1 MGRLWLVRH
10 AQASFLQENYDKL
23 SELGEAQ
30 ARLLGEYWVRHK
42 MQFDR
47 VCTGPCVRQKD
58 TAKIVGD
65 VYGKAGLGFPAPNI
79 VKELD
84 EYAGEAVLENALPG
98 LLEKDARISELHRA
112 FEASKESG
120 ERRRAFQKLFEAVI
134 ALWVNGESSPE
145 HVESWDSF
153 CARVQRGFQTI
164 LSSRG
169 QGERVAIFTSGGP
182 IALAV
187 QRALDLSALNT
198 LRISWMA
205 QNCSYSEFLF
215 SSGRFTLST
224 FNSFPHLDDPSMQTY
239 R

>member
-23 SELGEAQ
+23 SELGEMQ
-30 ARLLGEYWVRHK
+30 SRLLGDYWVRHK

-47 VCTGPCVRQKD
+47 VCSGPCVRQKD
-58 TAKIVGD
+58 TARIVAD
-65 VYGKAGLGFPAPNI
+65 AYANAGLGFPTPNI
-79 VKELD
+79 LEELD
-84 EYAGEAVLENALPG
+84 EYDGEAVLENALPG
-98 LLEKDARISELHRA
+98 LLERDARIRDLHRA
-112 FEASKESG
+112 FEASNESG
-120 ERRRAFQKLFEAVI
+120 ERRRTFQKLFETVI
-134 ALWVNGESSPE
+134 ALWVSGEISPDG
-145 HVESWDSF
+145 VESWDTF
-153 CARVQRGFQTI
+153 CSRVQRGFNAF
-164 LSSRG
+164 LSAGG

-187 QRALDLSALNT
+187 QRALELSALNT
-198 LRISWMA
+198 LRVSWMA

-224 FNSFPHLDDPSMQTY
+224 FNSFPHLEDPSMQTY